1 MRTRD
6 NLNTFPRLSSPAM
19 YFLFTLLINQL
30 WFEGS
35 TCNASDGL
43 GETQPEDWRRDV
55 SDRSGPEEFL
65 RSWKNQ

>member
-1 MRTRD
+1 
-6 NLNTFPRLSSPAM
+6 M